1 MTFYNLRRKLSSFTS
16 LFHYGWT
23 NRWPPRTQIF
33 HVVHSLAHEILNYLS
48 HITTSQKVPF
58 STQNFYRTL
67 HITWGYLIGGG
78 PKQKIVH
85 VQMFSFTEVK
95 ISYCEFKKYFI
106 KKKNSR
112 NIVPPKGALFL
123 LRFYPSRLEG
133 DTFVGAGYQLYN
145 AWTVHTN
152 TTHLHLLYCLLHG
165 LMHVLCSPIYMS
177 SVLLRAAS
185 ELKRDGSD

>member
-48 HITTSQKVPF
+48 HMTTSQKVPF

-78 PKQKIVH
+78 RKQKIVH

-106 KKKNSR
+106 KKKKFKKYCTAERSSFSFT
-112 NIVPPKGALFL
+112 VLP
-123 LRFYPSRLEG
+123 LETWG
-133 DTFVGAGYQLYN
+133 G
-145 AWTVHTN
+145 
-152 TTHLHLLYCLLHG
+152 HLCR
-165 LMHVLCSPIYMS
+165 C
-177 SVLLRAAS
+177 
-185 ELKRDGSD
+185 